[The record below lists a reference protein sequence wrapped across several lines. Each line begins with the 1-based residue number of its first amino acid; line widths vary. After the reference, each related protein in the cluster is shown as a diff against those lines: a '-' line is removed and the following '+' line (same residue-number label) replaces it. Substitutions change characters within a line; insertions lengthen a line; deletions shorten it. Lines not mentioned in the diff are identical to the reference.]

1 MTIDF
6 EKAGK
11 ERDALV
17 KNGRKD
23 TPNKELKKKV

>member
-17 KNGRKD
+17 KKWQERHAK
-23 TPNKELKKKV
+23 